1 MQVRRPVTAFAA
13 AIAACAL
20 LSWAA
25 QGAAESPP
33 APATPAGV
41 NVEVDRLDQT
51 KVTGVFAAKTLPL
64 REEFGVVN
72 LDVTKVKRIDTVPP
86 EAEDVAAGRPGV
98 PANVLLMKGDHLN
111 GSVLLDAIEVT
122 TPGGETVRV
131 PLAEV
136 ARITFLHP
144 KDHSLLAAAI
154 ALLTL
159 TLMEIV
165 LGVDNVIFLVI
176 LAGKLPE
183 EQRPRA
189 RTIGLAA
196 ALGTRL
202 ILLFFL
208 STLMGL
214 TRPLFVLPNL
224 PLLGT
229 FEARGISWRDIVL
242 LAGGTFLIGKSVY
255 EMHEKVEE
263 AGHEAHQKP
272 TRSSFARVIV
282 MMALFDIIFSL
293 DSVITAVGMV
303 EDLWVMVT
311 AMVLAMFVML
321 GFAGPINRYVDNHP
335 TIKVLALSFL
345 VLIGVILVAE
355 GLGQHINKGY
365 IYFAMAFAVA
375 VEVVNMQLRGKHPIP
390 TPEKAADAAA

>member
-1 MQVRRPVTAFAA
+1 MQVRRPVIAFAA
-13 AIAACAL
+13 AIAACAVW
-20 LSWAA
+20 SWAA

-33 APATPAGV
+33 APAAPAGV
-41 NVEVDRLDQT
+41 NVEVERLDQT
-51 KVTGVFAAKTLPL
+51 KVTGVFTAKTLPL
-64 REEFGVVN
+64 QEEFGVVN
-72 LDVTKVKRIDTVPP
+72 LDVVKVKRVDTVPP
-86 EAEDVAAGRPGV
+86 DEADAAGRIGI
-98 PANVLLMKGDHLN
+98 PANVLLMKGEHLN
-111 GSVLLDAIEVT
+111 GPLLLDAIEVT
-122 TPGGETVRV
+122 PPGGETVRV

-159 TLMEIV
+159 TMMEIV

-183 EQRPRA
+183 AQRPRA

-214 TRPLFVLPNL
+214 TRPVFVLPHL
-224 PLLGT
+224 PFLGT

-242 LAGGTFLIGKSVY
+242 LAGGLFLIGKSVY

-263 AGHEAHQKP
+263 AGHETDAKP
-272 TRSSFARVIV
+272 TRSSFARVIL
-282 MMALFDIIFSL
+282 MMAIFDIIFSL

-321 GFAGPINRYVDNHP
+321 GFAGPINRFVDNHP

-375 VEVVNMQLRGKHPIP
+375 VEVVNIQLRGKHPIP
-390 TPEKAADAAA
+390 TLEKAAGVAA